1 MSLNDKGVPDQ
12 NQVYK
17 LMQESGI
24 ACDNSDLD
32 LFFKLVGGKQAHQL
46 IQAGKHKVLAFE
58 SSTAQPV
65 E

>member
-1 MSLNDKGVPDQ
+1 
-12 NQVYK
+12 
-17 LMQESGI
+17 MQESGI

-46 IQAGKHKVLAFE
+46 IQEGKHKVLAFE